1 MVQFTALALTF
12 GALISSVTA
21 HPSHPVIKPRFVPT
35 CRAERTPEFIAASK
49 AMAVA
54 EADQARAG
62 VGKSEPITVET
73 HIHVVAKSRLAS
85 RGYIPES
92 QLEEQM
98 KTLNTDFGKFHYAAF
113 LTTFYANVA
122 MMISSIRHPIQMGH
136 HGLYN

>member
-12 GALISSVTA
+12 GALISSVAA

-73 HIHVVAKSRLAS
+73 HIHVVAKSRLES

-92 QLEEQM
+92 QLKKQM
-98 KTLNTDFGKFHYAAF
+98 KTLNTDFGKSHYVAF
-113 LTTFYANVA
+113 FIMFYADVA
-122 MMISSIRHPIQMGH
+122 MLISTIRHPIQMGYH
-136 HGLYN
+136 RLYD